1 VTVSS
6 ELPTGANVL
15 NGRFVVT
22 IKDVGTEKEIYKAR
36 YVVQGHRDKE
46 KTSMVHHNTT
56 ARQQSTRLLIGLAA
70 IFGFRV
76 CTHDVQQAYLQSAE
90 NLLRDVYL
98 KPPAVLNLSSDT
110 MLKLLRPLYGLCDAG
125 DYWARTILDHLTKDL
140 NLVQTVGDSGLFF
153 QTMNRKLVALTASFV
168 DDLLMAGTEDFHEQ
182 SLYTSQRFKSR
193 DRDYDNVKFAGVNI
207 NKTSNGF
214 EVHQH
219 DYIQKLQ
226 PLSAES
232 TFEDYRSLRAKLM
245 WLINTR
251 PDISCATSMAS
262 RTTKDLF
269 ATKPTEYIKELN
281 RIVRHVKT
289 INLPLLYP
297 RLDLDTLKLVAYTD
311 SSFSNNEDLS
321 SQLGY
326 IIFLSDSTGACQPL
340 YYSSHKSKRVTR
352 SVLGGEVMAFADGV
366 DMAVMLKHDIER
378 MLDRTIPIQ
387 VFTDSLSLFDVIT
400 RSTTTVEKRLMIDIA
415 AAKEAYKE
423 GTLDTIGFIRT
434 RFNPADAF
442 TKIGRC
448 QALEDILTK
457 GEIDHPIE
465 QWVERAVQQPT

>member
-1 VTVSS
+1 M
-6 ELPTGANVL
+6 
-15 NGRFVVT
+15 RC
-22 IKDVGTEKEIYKAR
+22 R
-36 YVVQGHRDKE
+36 
-46 KTSMVHHNTT
+46 
-56 ARQQSTRLLIGLAA
+56 RLLG
-70 IFGFRV
+70 
-76 CTHDVQQAYLQSAE
+76 
-90 NLLRDVYL
+90 
-98 KPPAVLNLSSDT
+98 
-110 MLKLLRPLYGLCDAG
+110 
-125 DYWARTILDHLTKDL
+125 KDL

-168 DDLLMAGTEDFHEQ
+168 DDLLMAGAEDFHEQ

-232 TFEDYRSLRAKLM
+232 TFEDYRSLRAKLI

-297 RLDLDTLKLVAYTD
+297 
-311 SSFSNNEDLS
+311 
-321 SQLGY
+321 
-326 IIFLSDSTGACQPL
+326 
-340 YYSSHKSKRVTR
+340 
-352 SVLGGEVMAFADGV
+352 
-366 DMAVMLKHDIER
+366 
-378 MLDRTIPIQ
+378 
-387 VFTDSLSLFDVIT
+387 
-400 RSTTTVEKRLMIDIA
+400 
-415 AAKEAYKE
+415 
-423 GTLDTIGFIRT
+423 
-434 RFNPADAF
+434 
-442 TKIGRC
+442 
-448 QALEDILTK
+448 
-457 GEIDHPIE
+457 
-465 QWVERAVQQPT
+465 

>member
-1 VTVSS
+1 MQLTRSAGSYEEREVEGIVDKSTWAVTLSS
-6 ELPTGANVL
+6 EVPTSAYIL

-36 YVVQGHRDKE
+36 YVVKGHRDKE

-56 ARQQSTRLLIGLAA
+56 ARQQSTRLLVGLAA

-76 CTHDVQQAYLQSAE
+76 CTHDVQQAHLQSAE

-125 DYWARTILDHLTKDL
+125 DYWARTILDHLTKDV
-140 NLVQTVGDSGLFF
+140 NLVQTVG
-153 QTMNRKLVALTASFV
+153 
-168 DDLLMAGTEDFHEQ
+168 DFHEQ

-207 NKTSNGF
+207 NKTSKGF

-219 DYIQKLQ
+219 DYIQKIQ
-226 PLSAES
+226 PLSAKA
-232 TFEDYRSLRAKLM
+232 TFDDYRSLRAKLM
-245 WLINTR
+245 WLVNTR
-251 PDISCATSMAS
+251 SDISCATSMAS
-262 RTTKDLF
+262 RTTRDLF
-269 ATKPTEYIKELN
+269 AMKPTENIKELN
-281 RIVRHVKT
+281 RIVRHDKT
-289 INLPLLYP
+289 ITLPLLYP
-297 RLDLDTLKLVAYTD
+297 RLDLDKLKLVAYTD
-311 SSFSNNEDLS
+311 SFFSNNDDLS

-387 VFTDSLSLFDVIT
+387 VFADSLSLFDVIT
-400 RSTTTVEKRLMIDIA
+400 RSTTTVGKRLMMDIA
-415 AAKEAYKE
+415 AAKEAYKK
-423 GTLDTIGFIRT
+423 GTLDTNGFIRA

-457 GEIDHPIE
+457 GEINNPIE
-465 QWVERAVQQPT
+465 QWVERAVQQST